1 MAGNNFNHYSKTA
14 KSAIN
19 RFYDH
24 ADTRTVNKLQEL
36 VSDLALAE
44 GASKDKLWKT
54 AQATLAKTNAA
65 PARVASIVQAQD
77 VKAFA
82 HLVADIASGKIT
94 G

>member
-1 MAGNNFNHYSKTA
+1 MAGGSFNHYSKTA

-19 RFYDH
+19 RFYEH

-44 GASKDKLWKT
+44 GASKAKLWKS

-65 PARVASIVQAQD
+65 PARVAAIVEAGD
-77 VKAFA
+77 VRAFA
-82 HLVADIASGKIT
+82 QLVADIAAGKIS